1 MSINYYLF
9 MQELKPLSDAE
20 VLECWKNVC
29 EKIRAC
35 QKQKSID
42 RDLIDF
48 QSAVADEIQH
58 RNLGNV

>member
-1 MSINYYLF
+1 

-48 QSAVADEIQH
+48 QCAVADEIQH